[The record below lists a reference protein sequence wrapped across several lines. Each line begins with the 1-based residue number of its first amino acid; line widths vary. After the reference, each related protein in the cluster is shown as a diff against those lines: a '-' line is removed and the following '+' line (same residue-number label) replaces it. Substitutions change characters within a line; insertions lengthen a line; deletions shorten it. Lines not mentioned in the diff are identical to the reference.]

1 MHNNSSCLDYFHL
14 FFTENV
20 YQLIVDESIRFERQQ
35 RQLPDNTQGDLYN
48 FTVPELK
55 AWLRLS
61 LAMGLVNKSN
71 LKAFWST
78 DFVIKTLLFPSTM
91 SRDGYLQILRFLHF
105 VNND

>member
-1 MHNNSSCLDYFHL
+1 MIRTPQELNFNEEVGVRVDMHNNSSCLDYYHL

-55 AWLRLS
+55 AWLRLTKS
-61 LAMGLVNKSN
+61 FLV
-71 LKAFWST
+71 
-78 DFVIKTLLFPSTM
+78 
-91 SRDGYLQILRFLHF
+91 Y
-105 VNND
+105 